1 MFVPGGSFIMNEQ
14 TNNRP
19 KLPPGQY
26 YADEAPGYTG
36 PKGGAPLTAST
47 NSNAFQQ
54 DSDYRQQAA
63 KSAMLAGSRAEDAYN
78 AYGKQMRD
86 YRQSAAQGL
95 LAQQRGIGQQ
105 FGNAAIAAGRG
116 GGGAYAGNIMAGGQ
130 AAMQQAQ
137 LGESQAQKLAN
148 MQQQFG
154 AMGVEAAE
162 MQGLAATK
170 AMEMG
175 NINQDRQV
183 KTANYEKNIAS
194 MVENFSKGR
203 NRPEDFIRAM
213 DWRIQLEQ
221 DPVMRQWLE
230 KRKREGLQQ
239 MASWF

>member
-1 MFVPGGSFIMNEQ
+1 MPKSTYGNYQGAGVPVQNKSTGGMTDSSTGAAIDPNSFNYGGQ
-14 TNNRP
+14 
-19 KLPPGQY
+19 PG
-26 YADEAPGYTG
+26 
-36 PKGGAPLTAST
+36 AS
-47 NSNAFQQ
+47 FQQ
-54 DSDYRQQAA
+54 GQDYRQQAA

-116 GGGAYAGNIMAGGQ
+116 GGGAYAGN
-130 AAMQQAQ
+130 
-137 LGESQAQKLAN
+137 N